1 MSSHV
6 NEIPRAT
13 GLKELA
19 KILGLSV
26 PTVSR
31 ALGGY
36 SDVSQKTRERV
47 LQAARDHGYVASRAG
62 RMLVSGRSNAIGMML
77 PQPAGQITDAFVGEF
92 LLGLADSLAERGRD
106 LFLASSSV
114 NRDEL
119 QVLRQMI
126 DGSQADGVV
135 INRLTVDDARAR
147 VLIARRIPFVAHGRL
162 IEAPG
167 PYSWLDTDGEKALD
181 GLARQLISLGHRRFA
196 LILPDGT
203 YTFAHFR
210 RRGLEKALDEL
221 GLALPPDHV
230 AGVEPNREEAARDGA
245 RTLLRLEPRPTAIIA
260 LTDRLAFAV
269 LDVARELGLRVP
281 QDVSVVGFDNVP
293 MAAFAHPPLTTFD
306 QNIRESGR
314 IAGEMVV
321 ARVEQGEAGI
331 RTLLLEPKLELRA
344 SHGPAPA
351 G

>member
-1 MSSHV
+1 MSETS
-6 NEIPRAT
+6 RAI

-19 KILGLSV
+19 RVLGLSV

-36 SDVSQKTRERV
+36 SDVSEKTRERV
-47 LQAARDHGYVASRAG
+47 VQAAREHGYVASRAG

-92 LLGLADSLAERGRD
+92 LLGLADSLAELGRD
-106 LFLASSSV
+106 LFLAASSQS
-114 NRDEL
+114 RDEL
-119 QVLRQMI
+119 QLLRHMV
-126 DGSQADGVV
+126 DGSQADGLV

-181 GLARQLISLGHRRFA
+181 GLARRLVSLGHRRFA
-196 LILPDGT
+196 LLMPDVA

-210 RRGLEKALDEL
+210 SLGLERALNEL
-221 GLALPPDHV
+221 GLPLRPDHV
-230 AGVEPNREEAARDGA
+230 AKVAPNDRDGA
-245 RTLLRLEPRPTAIIA
+245 HDEARALLSLDPRPTAVIA
-260 LTDRLAFAV
+260 LTDQLAFAV

-281 QDVSVVGFDNVP
+281 EDLSVVGFDNVP
-293 MAAFAHPPLTTFD
+293 MAAYANPPLTTFD

-314 IAGEMVV
+314 IAGDMVV
-321 ARVEQGEAGI
+321 ARIELGEAGI

-344 SHGPAPA
+344 SHGPAPVD
-351 G
+351 